1 MPRRILTGLLIA
13 ASLATQAAPVDTLAL
28 QPKEEAQIYK
38 SFNRQLDSIDKKL
51 EFKSGQ
57 ILLANGKIRMTV
69 PEDFLFIEG
78 EQARYIL
85 EDLWGNYSDGEVCGM
100 LVKKGFKVTRLIND
114 FSFVISYA
122 DLGYVQDKKDIEL
135 NHDELLA
142 TLRQNMEISN
152 ERRIANGVNTM
163 QVEKWALV
171 PYFDN
176 YKKAVYWANSI
187 KVNGTDEEILN
198 YNLRLLGRSG
208 VIKIN
213 AVATMDQFPAIKQIL
228 PQIISQVRFP
238 EGQQYADYV
247 AATDKTS
254 SISIRELIA
263 GQSAVQ
269 SHSSGWQSWK
279 LLGILAIIGVLSF
292 SAFSN
297 FKTKRPVAARA

>member
-1 MPRRILTGLLIA
+1 MPGKILTALLLA
-13 ASLATQAAPVDTLAL
+13 ASLAAQATPVDSIAL

-51 EFKSGQ
+51 EFKTGQ
-57 ILLANGKIRMTV
+57 FLLADGKIRMTV

-78 EQARYIL
+78 EQARFIL
-85 EDLWGNYSDGEVCGM
+85 EDLWGNYTDGEVCGM

-114 FSFVISYA
+114 FSFVISYS
-122 DLGYVQDKKDIEL
+122 DIGHVQDKQDIEL
-135 NHDELLA
+135 NHNDLLA
-142 TLRQNMEISN
+142 TLRQNMELSN

-171 PYFDN
+171 PYYDA

-198 YNLRLLGRSG
+198 YNLRLLGRNG

-238 EGQQYADYV
+238 EGQQYADYKEGN
-247 AATDKTS
+247 DRKS
-254 SISIRELIA
+254 DWSIRELIA
-263 GQSAVQ
+263 GQTAVE
-269 SHSSGWQSWK
+269 SHASIWHSWK
-279 LLGILAIIGVLSF
+279 LWGVLAIISVLAF
-292 SAFSN
+292 STFSN
-297 FKTKRPVAARA
+297 FKTKRTLATSA

>member
-1 MPRRILTGLLIA
+1 MVTC
-13 ASLATQAAPVDTLAL
+13 LATQAAPVDSVAL

-57 ILLANGKIRMTV
+57 LLLADGKIKMTV
-69 PEDFLFIEG
+69 PDDFLFIEG
-78 EQARYIL
+78 EQARFIL
-85 EDLWGNYSDGEVCGM
+85 ENLWGNYTDGEVCGM

-114 FSFVISYA
+114 FSFVISYS
-122 DLGYVQDKKDIEL
+122 DFGHIQDKKDIEL

-142 TLRQNMEISN
+142 TLRQNMDISN
-152 ERRIANGVNTM
+152 ERRIANGFNTM

-171 PYFDN
+171 PYYDA

-198 YNLRLLGRSG
+198 YNLRLLGRNG

-238 EGQQYADYV
+238 EGQQYGDFKEG
-247 AATDKTS
+247 TDKLSNTT
-254 SISIRELIA
+254 IRELIA
-263 GQSAVQ
+263 GQPAAVADASAW
-269 SHSSGWQSWK
+269 HSWK
-279 LLGILAIIGVLSF
+279 LWGTMAIIGVLAIT
-292 SAFSN
+292 AFSN
-297 FKTKRPVAARA
+297 FKTKRLVAASA

>member
-1 MPRRILTGLLIA
+1 MPGKILTALLLA
-13 ASLATQAAPVDTLAL
+13 TSLATQAMPVDSIAL

-38 SFNRQLDSIDKKL
+38 SLNRQLDSIDKKL
-51 EFKSGQ
+51 EFKTGQ
-57 ILLANGKIRMTV
+57 LLLANGKIRMTV
-69 PEDFLFIEG
+69 PDDFQFIEG
-78 EQARYIL
+78 EQARFIL

-114 FSFVISYA
+114 FSFVISYS
-122 DLGYVQDKKDIEL
+122 DIGHVQDKEDREL
-135 NHDELLA
+135 NHNDLLA
-142 TLRQNMEISN
+142 TLRQNMELSN

-171 PYFDN
+171 PYYDD

-198 YNLRLLGRSG
+198 YNLRLLGRTG

-238 EGQQYADYV
+238 DGQQYADYK
-247 AATDKTS
+247 DGDDRKS
-254 SISIRELIA
+254 DQSIRELIA
-263 GQSAVQ
+263 GRPVVE
-269 SHSSGWQSWK
+269 SHAAFWHSWK
-279 LLGILAIIGVLSF
+279 LWGMLAIITVLAF

-297 FKTKRPVAARA
+297 FKTKRTLAASA